1 MNEVKIKV
9 TFTEGYEKR
18 FTRACLEVLSV
29 TRAELFGGIGAVK
42 KEVIASEGE
51 GRECT

>member
-9 TFTEGYEKR
+9 TFTEGHEKR
-18 FTRACLEVLSV
+18 FTKACLEVLSV
-29 TRAELFGGIGAVK
+29 TRAELFGGIRTVK
-42 KEVIASEGE
+42 NEVIASEGK